1 MVVYVCR
8 VPSFPHIQQTTKIP
22 IIMALQ
28 ILWQPT
34 MAQVVSS
41 RANTRASM
49 GVPYPVRTPTWGEWL
64 SGIQCK
70 VPQQQTKHHFLIHYL
85 NLVCMMIYVI
95 RILTLSKYHICF
107 GNMRY
112 RYIFRRTFFQKW
124 PWNRGILCRCVP
136 GIPAARFCAS
146 LVGFKK
152 CDIRPVKVDEI
163 STYPFIYT
171 NNPSEKR
178 ASSDSD
184 AVCRPCI

>member
-1 MVVYVCR
+1 MFAVFR
-8 VPSFPHIQQTTKIP
+8 VSPTFSRQPKFQLLWPFKYCGSQQWLRSSPAGRTQG
-22 IIMALQ
+22 L
-28 ILWQPT
+28 LWGSHTQP
-34 MAQVVSS
+34 
-41 RANTRASM
+41 
-49 GVPYPVRTPTWGEWL
+49 RTPTWGEWL

-70 VPQQQTKHHFLIHYL
+70 VSQQQTKHYFLIHHL

-107 GNMRY
+107 GNMGY
-112 RYIFRRTFFQKW
+112 GYIFKRTFFQKW

-171 NNPSEKR
+171 NNPSEKQ